1 LNRIFILTSLSA
13 LVLLAI
19 SLFYYVQAAALP
31 SYLTWVAH
39 ESTASPVSPPSEGID
54 EVFEY
59 QGATIYFQWSRFE
72 QLVTSGSYYL
82 SLSCMAGFVSL
93 VGIAPST
100 RIFQDV
106 CSRLATLPNIP
117 AIAFAVCSAGL
128 LNINFLWTST
138 GGREPPLGIVPYVY
152 VFIFHSSLR
161 DIDIE
166 SFALLGVCIFS
177 TLVLVSGDE
186 PVLVVLK
193 TLRNSSLVVLPLGLE
208 ILLFDRP
215 ELFLFTSSI
224 QFDFHFFNWFTNFD
238 LLMSMAAIFLAST
251 MAIRRIQTA
260 APTRRIHDDGPRHHR
275 SNRGDSLR
283 ASPP

>member
-13 LVLLAI
+13 LALLAI
-19 SLFYYVQAAALP
+19 SLFYYVQAATLP
-31 SYLTWVAH
+31 DYLIWLAH
-39 ESTASPVSPPSEGID
+39 ESAASPISPPSGGID

-59 QGATIYFQWSRFE
+59 QGATIYFQWSHFE

-82 SLSCMAGFVSL
+82 SFSCIAGFVSL
-93 VGIAPST
+93 IGTAPST
-100 RIFQDV
+100 QIFQEI
-106 CSRLATLPNIP
+106 CSRLATLPKVP
-117 AIAFAVCSAGL
+117 AIGFAACSAAL

-138 GGREPPLGIVPYVY
+138 GGREPLGVVPYVY
-152 VFIFHSSLR
+152 IFIFHSSLR

-166 SFALLGVCIFS
+166 SFALLGACIFS

-193 TLRNSSLVVLPLGLE
+193 TLRNSSLVILPLGFE
-208 ILLFDRP
+208 ILLFDRQ

-224 QFDFHFFNWFTNFD
+224 QSDFQFFNWFTNFD
-238 LLMSMAAIFLAST
+238 LLMSMAVIFLAST

-260 APTRRIHDDGPRHHR
+260 APTKRIQDDGPRLHW
-275 SNRGDSLR
+275 SN
-283 ASPP
+283 